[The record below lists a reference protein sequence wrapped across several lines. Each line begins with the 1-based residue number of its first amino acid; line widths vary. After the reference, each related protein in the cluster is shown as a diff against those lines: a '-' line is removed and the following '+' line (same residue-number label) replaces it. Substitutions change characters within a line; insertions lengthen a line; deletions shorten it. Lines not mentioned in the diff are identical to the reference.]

1 MRLGR
6 EYQQNLEWINR
17 SQEFER
23 DQKAIILSCSL
34 RNKIWTKYAHI
45 EKKSGLSKPVLFD
58 QLVYLIKINV
68 IKLKVD
74 QNKEILFAL
83 RERLENK

>member
-1 MRLGR
+1 M
-6 EYQQNLEWINR
+6 EDLEGPIHTTP
-17 SQEFER
+17 
-23 DQKAIILSCSL
+23 DQSSMHT
-34 RNKIWTKYAHI
+34 WI